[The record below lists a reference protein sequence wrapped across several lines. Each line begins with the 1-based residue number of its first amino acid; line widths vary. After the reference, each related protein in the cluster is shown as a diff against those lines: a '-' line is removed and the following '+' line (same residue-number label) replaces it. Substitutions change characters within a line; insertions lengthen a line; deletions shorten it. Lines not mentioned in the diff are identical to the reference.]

1 MFSNSLKKIHPRLKQ
16 SPVKKAYIGHNQQST
31 EKNDRSLTWP
41 VKHYECSGK
50 KIILYA
56 LHLFKAEIDCKT
68 VRILAY
74 SSTREQSKKGSGAT
88 LTLFLCYAKP
98 ILRQNLT
105 VLQSKA
111 ELTLK
116 IVRYIHVLYKG
127 CTEFS
132 SSSSLGLCLVSLFTD
147 PLFSLQSPS
156 SARDK
161 K

>member
-1 MFSNSLKKIHPRLKQ
+1 MSVR
-16 SPVKKAYIGHNQQST
+16 
-31 EKNDRSLTWP
+31 E
-41 VKHYECSGK
+41 K

-68 VRILAY
+68 VCILAY

-88 LTLFLCYAKP
+88 LTLFSCYAKP
-98 ILRQNLT
+98 ILRKNLT

-111 ELTLK
+111 EMTLK

-127 CTEFS
+127 CTEFSS

-156 SARDK
+156 TARDK